1 MAEKYEN
8 LKQELYTE
16 LDNYEPTPAEQRLL
30 QVLLD
35 PANVGKSV
43 TEKCQLAGVSRD
55 VYYKAMQKEGF
66 IRLKNRLT
74 YDLLKANIDE
84 VLRATFKYA
93 LNNSKN
99 HADRKLLLEMY
110 GLYTDK
116 QKVEV
121 SGENGEPIKVAAL
134 SEEEKRELLKNIAKR
149 VVNEGDSNSDLQNSS

>member
-8 LKQELYTE
+8 LKQELYAE

-35 PANVGKSV
+35 PDNIGKSV
-43 TEKCQLAGVSRD
+43 TEKCRLADVSRD
-55 VYYKAMQKEGF
+55 IYYKAMQKEGF

-93 LNNSKN
+93 LNNAKN

-110 GLYTDK
+110 GWYIDK
-116 QKVEV
+116 KNVEV
-121 SGENGEPIKVAAL
+121 TGKDGEPIQIAQL
-134 SEEEKRELLKNIAKR
+134 SEEEKKELLKNIAKR
-149 VVNEGDSNSDLQNSS
+149 VVEESNES